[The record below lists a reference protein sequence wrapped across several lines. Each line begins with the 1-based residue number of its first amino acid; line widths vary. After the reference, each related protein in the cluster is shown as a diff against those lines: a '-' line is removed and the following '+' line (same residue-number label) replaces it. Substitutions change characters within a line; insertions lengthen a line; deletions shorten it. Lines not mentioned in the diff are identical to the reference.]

1 MEIKSYGIGSIAQSV
16 MAKFRYSVKFII
28 ISVIF
33 IVPLIVALFTLMLE
47 LNKTSEFLKTEQRGA
62 FAIEL
67 IEQEKA
73 KLSTALIKQS
83 RFDSNLSINAFDAIN
98 LSTEDQQQ
106 LAQYIDNDNKQST
119 IERYNFLIAFNQSI
133 AKQNNLELDQ
143 YLDTNFLIATLVHEL
158 PQVHQQLLITQSAA
172 KQVFDE
178 GGFTPDSYIALSN
191 SNQKM
196 SLLIDNVQRSI
207 DTSLQANGALLL
219 QLNDHWQ
226 MLESDLRSFQ
236 QVIDTSVLQP
246 DSIEISSLSLTQ
258 QSIDLNEQLATFTLN
273 ALPVLTS
280 QLESRILQQQTK
292 RTLVL
297 VVSSVAIIIA
307 ILLLWGMY
315 LSVINNLTGLQKTL
329 HAVAEGDLSS
339 RVTAHGNDEMQEIAA
354 DANKMAEN
362 LEHLVTSMSHTI
374 DSLNQSVSQLK
385 QVSVQTLTG
394 VEQQKEQTELIAQS
408 MADMTNVAKDID
420 SNAEHASLSA
430 EQADAQAAH
439 SQKLLTQLEHVMNEM
454 EQESNHSQLALN
466 KLIEDSKNIGQVS
479 TAINEI
485 AEQTNLLALNA
496 AIEAAR
502 AGEHGRG
509 FSVVADEVRNLA
521 QRTQVQTNQIHT
533 IISALQ
539 QATQETQKSMELSQS
554 RMNTSVDEVSTVGGA
569 LKTISGVITEINQL
583 NAQISSAATQQT
595 QFTQQVSAQVKE
607 IANIGTETR
616 SGAQETELST
626 AQLDDVV
633 RDLKKGILRLNKA
646 G

>member
-1 MEIKSYGIGSIAQSV
+1 
-16 MAKFRYSVKFII
+16 
-28 ISVIF
+28 
-33 IVPLIVALFTLMLE
+33 
-47 LNKTSEFLKTEQRGA
+47 
-62 FAIEL
+62 
-67 IEQEKA
+67 
-73 KLSTALIKQS
+73 
-83 RFDSNLSINAFDAIN
+83 
-98 LSTEDQQQ
+98 
-106 LAQYIDNDNKQST
+106 
-119 IERYNFLIAFNQSI
+119 
-133 AKQNNLELDQ
+133 
-143 YLDTNFLIATLVHEL
+143 
-158 PQVHQQLLITQSAA
+158 
-172 KQVFDE
+172 
-178 GGFTPDSYIALSN
+178 
-191 SNQKM
+191 M

-207 DTSLQANGALLL
+207 DTSLQANDALLL

-226 MLESDLRSFQ
+226 MLESALRSFQ
-236 QVIDTSVLQP
+236 QVIDTNVLQP
-246 DSIEISSLSLTQ
+246 DSIEISRLSLTQ

-362 LEHLVTSMSHTI
+362 LEQLVTSMSYTI